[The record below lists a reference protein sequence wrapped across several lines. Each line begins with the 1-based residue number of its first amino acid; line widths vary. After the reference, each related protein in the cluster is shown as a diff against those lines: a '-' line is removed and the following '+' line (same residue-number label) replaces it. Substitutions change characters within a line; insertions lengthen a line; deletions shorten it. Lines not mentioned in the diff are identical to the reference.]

1 MRELDVVLQ
10 RYLDEHYLQAPEREQ
25 RAFEAL
31 LERQDPQLLRFLMGR
46 EQPSDPDQAHVI
58 ARLSHAGA

>member
-10 RYLDEHYLQAPEREQ
+10 RYLDTHYLQASERER

-31 LERQDPQLLRFLMGR
+31 LEQQDPELLGFLMGR
-46 EQPSDPDQAHVI
+46 AQPSDPDQAHVVV
-58 ARLSHAGA
+58 RLSHTGA